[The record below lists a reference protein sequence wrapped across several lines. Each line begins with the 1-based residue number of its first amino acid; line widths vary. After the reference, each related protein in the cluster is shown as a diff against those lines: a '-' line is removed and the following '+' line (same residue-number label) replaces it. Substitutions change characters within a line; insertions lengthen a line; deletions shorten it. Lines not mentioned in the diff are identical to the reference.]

1 MKRIIILCLWI
12 LITLQAAACA
22 RPARQEMQT
31 ESAAQQMQIADGIYG
46 LDSFS
51 FTGGSGKVSIT
62 CEQIRVEDGQVL
74 ADIVFDSR
82 HYQYVKVG
90 DTSYDP
96 VESFPG
102 TEKGED
108 KEAVSRFEIPVR
120 LQADNEISGMT
131 TAMSQP
137 HEIAYTLHIGSLISK
152 DSQDAN
158 TAQAETGSEEAE
170 ADRRSLPAFTPSD
183 FPSLIYEY
191 SMETQY
197 AQCFAVHYFK
207 DGYKLLETAGGGRFL
222 LSGQGGPKPEQ
233 IPADVTFLGKTPSNI
248 YLAATAVMS
257 FFEAAGAEDA
267 VTMTGTDRNGWQIE
281 GPVKALQEG
290 KMTYMGKYNQPDYEG
305 LTAAG
310 CDLAIESTMILH
322 VPEVEEKIKEL
333 GIPVLIDHS
342 SYEPEP
348 LGRTEWIRFYGAL
361 MDCEEEA
368 DAIFSR
374 EASYAQE
381 LGQKENSG
389 KKIAYFAVNS
399 GKTVDVRGGEDYIVK
414 MIRQAGGIYAFDGL
428 SGVDG
433 MTASVSISLEEFYAC
448 AADADYLV
456 YNASIQEPLSSVS
469 DLTAAY
475 PLLEDLK
482 AVQEGHVFQVRKS
495 LYQSSVTGCR
505 LITDLAKMMAGEEDS
520 GMTFLEKVGE

>member
-1 MKRIIILCLWI
+1 
-12 LITLQAAACA
+12 
-22 RPARQEMQT
+22 
-31 ESAAQQMQIADGIYG
+31 
-46 LDSFS
+46 
-51 FTGGSGKVSIT
+51 
-62 CEQIRVEDGQVL
+62 
-74 ADIVFDSR
+74 
-82 HYQYVKVG
+82 
-90 DTSYDP
+90 
-96 VESFPG
+96 
-102 TEKGED
+102 
-108 KEAVSRFEIPVR
+108 
-120 LQADNEISGMT
+120 
-131 TAMSQP
+131 
-137 HEIAYTLHIGSLISK
+137 
-152 DSQDAN
+152 
-158 TAQAETGSEEAE
+158 
-170 ADRRSLPAFTPSD
+170 
-183 FPSLIYEY
+183 
-191 SMETQY
+191 
-197 AQCFAVHYFK
+197 
-207 DGYKLLETAGGGRFL
+207 
-222 LSGQGGPKPEQ
+222 
-233 IPADVTFLGKTPSNI
+233 
-248 YLAATAVMS
+248 
-257 FFEAAGAEDA
+257 
-267 VTMTGTDRNGWQIE
+267 
-281 GPVKALQEG
+281 
-290 KMTYMGKYNQPDYEG
+290 
-305 LTAAG
+305 
-310 CDLAIESTMILH
+310 MILH

-361 MDCEEEA
+361 MDREEEA

-374 EASYAQE
+374 EVSYAQE

-456 YNASIQEPLSSVS
+456 YNASIQEPLSSVA

-505 LITDLAKMMAGEEDS
+505 LITDLAEMMAGEEDS
-520 GMTFLEKVGE
+520 GMTFLEKVVE